1 MFAAVSVRDL
11 DRFFATLAPDCVV
24 RTDRAW
30 PGGGEFRGTAAIA
43 GFVDEFLSAFSSIH
57 FEEDAE
63 PVLTASGVT
72 MRGHWIGSGAAS
84 GIETESFHVTVRIE
98 ADELLTELDF
108 RFA

>member
-1 MFAAVSVRDL
+1 M
-11 DRFFATLAPDCVV
+11 
-24 RTDRAW
+24 
-30 PGGGEFRGTAAIA
+30 
-43 GFVDEFLSAFSSIH
+43 
-57 FEEDAE
+57 
-63 PVLTASGVT
+63 T

>member
-1 MFAAVSVRDL
+1 MFAAVAVRDL
-11 DRFFATLAPDCVV
+11 DRFFATLAPDCVL
-24 RTDRAW
+24 RTDPAW

-98 ADELLTELDF
+98 AEELLTELDF